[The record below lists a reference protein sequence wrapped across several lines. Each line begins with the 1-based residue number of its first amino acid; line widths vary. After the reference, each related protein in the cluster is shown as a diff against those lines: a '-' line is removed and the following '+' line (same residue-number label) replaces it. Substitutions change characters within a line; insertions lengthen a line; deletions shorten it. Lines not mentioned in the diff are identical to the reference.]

1 MSQQYTL
8 GRPHSV
14 RIFGSGKNKSV
25 GLSNA
30 QNVAVFHRDK
40 RVVVDDDRYTF
51 TLDLMNF
58 SEVLEL
64 HEYEINVRRY
74 EVFETLTQP
83 DP

>member
-1 MSQQYTL
+1 MSQQYTP
-8 GRPHSV
+8 GRPHSA
-14 RIFGSGKNKSV
+14 RSPELFHPPD
-25 GLSNA
+25 
-30 QNVAVFHRDK
+30 HRDK

-51 TLDLMNF
+51 TLDFMNF

-64 HEYEINVRRY
+64 YEYEINVRRY